1 MKVLFIGT
9 FTIFVISLAHYVFSP
24 KLYMSEAIFEIRETS
39 NSNQN
44 SLDLGGFSSLANIGG
59 VLGGGS
65 TSDFGKVVEKIESR
79 DIGKKILKDNKILP
93 FLLAAKSYNKNNGK
107 ITYDDQIY
115 DPNSDKFLNEYSKM
129 SDNELFE
136 LGYQEYLKILSTSE
150 NQNGFLNIRVSS
162 LSPEFS
168 RDLIELIKISIN
180 NNLSSLKKK
189 ELEDSVAY
197 LSEIIRKSNDV
208 NIKTALINEQLNV
221 QRDLMTLNIRDD
233 YAVTYI
239 DSPNMPI
246 IKYSPR
252 ILFNILFFFITSF
265 FYTVFIVIFFED

>member
-1 MKVLFIGT
+1 
-9 FTIFVISLAHYVFSP
+9 
-24 KLYMSEAIFEIRETS
+24 MSEAIFEIRETS

-197 LSEIIRKSNDV
+197 LSEIIRKSDDV

-265 FYTVFIVIFFED
+265 FYTVFIIIFFED